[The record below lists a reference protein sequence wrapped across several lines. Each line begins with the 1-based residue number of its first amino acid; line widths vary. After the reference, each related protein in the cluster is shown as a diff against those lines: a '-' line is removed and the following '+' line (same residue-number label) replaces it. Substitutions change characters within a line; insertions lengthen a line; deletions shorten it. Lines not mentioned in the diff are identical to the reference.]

1 MLPQDAAYYTHP
13 GIPHSMIN
21 VLPMQYSG
29 LINQQ
34 NNVSQVFEKLINLKK
49 LNVHFLGAHR
59 PGEDLMMMVISHPQ
73 MRILFV
79 QKVVVH
85 YHVIVEVE

>member
-34 NNVSQVFEKLINLKK
+34 NNVSQVFEK
-49 LNVHFLGAHR
+49 
-59 PGEDLMMMVISHPQ
+59 
-73 MRILFV
+73 
-79 QKVVVH
+79 
-85 YHVIVEVE
+85 